1 MYIPWIP
8 YFLCQQFLAWV
19 VPAIF
24 FFSCL
29 PHEKK
34 KKTLQLLFY
43 MDNEY
48 PIHVFSFVYFAISFF
63 KVDSITIVIILI

>member
-1 MYIPWIP
+1 MK
-8 YFLCQQFLAWV
+8 
-19 VPAIF
+19 
-24 FFSCL
+24 
-29 PHEKK
+29 KK